1 MLDRNSIV
9 GVTDRNAR
17 DWITAKGEWQE
28 QREGALRQRACSR
41 CLSAPRACSNNQ
53 YDSPVCCDIKAIPR
67 VAHFMLQQN
76 VSAAGRQTIAQ
87 WPAAL
92 FATAMPVLL
101 EPLASVFALVTRVY
115 VSWVFLKSGY
125 LKLASWDSTL
135 ALFEYEYRV
144 PLLPPHAAA
153 LLGTAGELVF
163 PMLLILG
170 LCGRLSA
177 LGLFA
182 VNALAVISYSH
193 VLLQKGFEAAVAQ
206 HYLWGFMLLV
216 LMIYGPGRVSLDRLI
231 ERKRAV

>member
-1 MLDRNSIV
+1 M
-9 GVTDRNAR
+9 AR
-17 DWITAKGEWQE
+17 TQQGCVAAAWP
-28 QREGALRQRACSR
+28 CSR
-41 CLSAPRACSNNQ
+41 WLSTLELAVISDVARRSVATSR
-53 YDSPVCCDIKAIPR
+53 AIPR
-67 VAHFMLQQN
+67 VSHFMPQQN
-76 VSAAGRQTIAQ
+76 ASAAGRETIAY

-92 FATAMPVLL
+92 FATAMPALL
-101 EPLASVFALVTRVY
+101 VPLAAVFALVTRVY

-144 PLLPPHAAA
+144 PLLPPYAAA
-153 LLGTAGELVF
+153 VLGTAGELVF
-163 PMLLILG
+163 SMLLILG

-193 VLLQKGFEAAVAQ
+193 VLLQKGFEAAIAQ

-216 LMIYGPGRVSLDRLI
+216 LMIYGPGRLSFDRI
-231 ERKRAV
+231 VERKWKTS